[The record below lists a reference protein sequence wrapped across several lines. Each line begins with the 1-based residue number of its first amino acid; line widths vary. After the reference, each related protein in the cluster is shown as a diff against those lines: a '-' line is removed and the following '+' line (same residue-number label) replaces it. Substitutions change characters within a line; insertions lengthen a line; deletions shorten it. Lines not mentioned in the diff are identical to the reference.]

1 MIAIL
6 NKEKK
11 KIKAIM
17 IATSI
22 LYNKNLVLEIVVRKY
37 GSAPY
42 IPPI

>member
-1 MIAIL
+1 MIAIF
-6 NKEKK
+6 KKKK

-22 LYNKNLVLEIVVRKY
+22 LYNKNLVLEIVVRKN
-37 GSAPY
+37 GNAPF